1 MLSNPVYSNKM
12 ALESMYDLTKFMMNK
27 IQDLENENAKL
38 KQELVDFKNA
48 LEKREQDA
56 VEWVDKLLLDSEADD
71 DDASYISCE
80 NDIKRQRIQ

>member
-1 MLSNPVYSNKM
+1 M